1 MSTVWKSAKRW
12 LKSTSNRT
20 FVMWPLLL
28 FALHSTLHSGTQ
40 RLNGWALPVLIWGY
54 AQYRLVGT
62 YRSRLGGGGPGM
74 LVPPERLVSSG
85 PYTLSRNPMYLGH
98 IIFFF
103 GLALMFGGVSWLVFA
118 GHLIWFDQRARADER
133 VLIELFDRPYRDY
146 MHRVKRWVPGI
157 Y

>member
-1 MSTVWKSAKRW
+1 MS
-12 LKSTSNRT
+12 
-20 FVMWPLLL
+20 
-28 FALHSTLHSGTQ
+28 
-40 RLNGWALPVLIWGY
+40 
-54 AQYRLVGT
+54 
-62 YRSRLGGGGPGM
+62 
-74 LVPPERLVSSG
+74 VPPERLVSSG
-85 PYTLSRNPMYLGH
+85 PYSLSRNPMYLGH

-146 MHRVKRWVPGI
+146 MHRVKRWLPGL